1 MREQDPFQIVK
12 TFNCHINNGDLE
24 GLSSLMTDDHT
35 FIDSAGDIV
44 PGKQEMLSVWE
55 GFFAAYPDYQ
65 NIFQHLETKGDTV
78 LILGYSTCS
87 NEPTLDGPAL
97 WAAKVRDGLIAE
109 WRVYEDTEDNR
120 RQLGINM

>member
-1 MREQDPFQIVK
+1 
-12 TFNCHINNGDLE
+12 
-24 GLSSLMTDDHT
+24 MTDDHT